1 MKPLCVSQSNGS
13 FIRRPSHAKAKK
25 SGAVPMEGPDPR
37 KKISGSQNAC
47 VSGFWGPRP
56 PAGIDCPWTLSVCL
70 SVTSVDQDHI
80 GWKYWK
86 LTALAI
92 GPTIIF
98 GLRSLKAI
106 APNPRRTHGKLGE
119 TVGWKKWR
127 AMEHKSGNTP
137 ETRKDRG

>member
-1 MKPLCVSQSNGS
+1 
-13 FIRRPSHAKAKK
+13 
-25 SGAVPMEGPDPR
+25 MEALSEGRHTQKLKNRGQFPWRGPTPE
-37 KKISGSQNAC
+37 KNF
-47 VSGFWGPRP
+47 GFTKCMCFRLLGPRP
-56 PAGIDCPWTLSVCL
+56 PAGIDCPSTLSVCL

>member
-1 MKPLCVSQSNGS
+1 VFP
-13 FIRRPSHAKAKK
+13 A
-25 SGAVPMEGPDPR
+25 SGAQTSSRDRLPLD
-37 KKISGSQNAC
+37 
-47 VSGFWGPRP
+47 
-56 PAGIDCPWTLSVCL
+56 LVCL
-70 SVTSVDQDHI
+70 SVCDVGGSGSHRLEILETDCI
-80 GWKYWK
+80 GNWPNKK
-86 LTALAI
+86 RAN
-92 GPTIIF
+92 IF